1 MIYPAHLDI
10 DSMVPYYNE
19 GKKKSCKKKIQE
31 IMSQYE
37 YDEDFVKNIDD
48 NFCQGFG
55 VARDII
61 FTFLKE
67 EYWEKSKMENIN
79 PQN

>member
-1 MIYPAHLDI
+1 MTYPVHLEI
-10 DSMVPYYNE
+10 DSMIPYYNE
-19 GKKKSCKKKIQE
+19 GKKNQARKEIQE
-31 IMSQYE
+31 LMSKYE

-67 EYWEKSKMENIN
+67 EYWKKSKMESLNL
-79 PQN
+79 QD